1 MQIKAIISFP
11 KLFVAKPAKGSTE
24 PQFGAG
30 FLFPPNDPQ
39 IAQIQAEVDAAKA
52 NTFPKGFP
60 ASAGVCFEAYDT
72 KFAGKEYYDPRFS
85 GWHVLSTTA
94 KQDSRPASVNMAGQ
108 PIMDPAKVYSG
119 AVVYAHVGIGGYVKG
134 KGGVGG
140 YLNGVMLTEE
150 EPPMGRLDGKPSVEQ
165 MFAGINATNQPA
177 PPSTPVAPPVQQAP
191 VAPAAPVPQAPTPPA
206 PAAPAYVMTEKAAGA
221 TREAF
226 KANGWTDAMLVEQGY
241 MTLPGGVTPSF
252 A

>member
-11 KLFVAKPAKGSTE
+11 NLFTAKAPKGSET
-24 PQFGAG
+24 PRFDAM

-39 IAQIQAEVDAAKA
+39 ITQIQAEVDAAKA
-52 NTFPKGFP
+52 NTFPNGFP

-72 KFAGKEYYDPRFS
+72 KFAGKDYYDPRFA
-85 GWHVLSTTA
+85 GYHVLSATA
-94 KQDSRPASVNMAGQ
+94 KADSRPPVVNMVGQ
-108 PIMDPAKVYSG
+108 PIMDPAKVFSG
-119 AVVYAHVGIGGYVKG
+119 ALVWAHIGIGGYVKG

-140 YLNGVMLTEE
+140 FLNGVMITDE

-165 MFAGINATNQPA
+165 MFAGISATNQPA
-177 PPSTPVAPPVQQAP
+177 PPTAT
-191 VAPAAPVPQAPTPPA
+191 APVPQAPTPPA